1 MARLKIRK
9 LLRKFLRSTFSSL
22 TQSDE
27 VDIRETYQFSN
38 RKKIK
43 ACIKDYPLQINL
55 YPDSKS
61 LHLYPEPSLTHDGD
75 GVTTNNYI
83 LFDPDK
89 FYSDICGFYRLQ
101 DEDTITLGGGDPE
114 QRAILNFPPD
124 TPARKLSIGIE
135 DGWLTFQSPIPD
147 PSPCIAPLL
156 QDKNVRRVVDW
167 RHNKL
172 RRLKEIFG
180 DPIALL
186 PPDEAIALL
195 QEVNE
200 ILEREKYR
208 PRDKDGRP
216 GGVVALPD
224 ESTVII
230 VGDLHARVDNLL
242 AVLSQNNFLE
252 ALEAG
257 HATLVILGDGV
268 HPDGDTALDDM
279 ESSMLMMDLIF
290 KLKIRFPKQL
300 FYVRGNHDSFSEDI
314 AKQGIP
320 QGLIWER
327 TLKKQRGKDYK
338 NEMKRFYELLPYV
351 VFSRHFVACHAA
363 PPVSSTSLNKL
374 INIRKNPKLYKELA
388 DNRLRK
394 ESRPS
399 GYSGSD
405 VKRFRKCLDLAKK
418 TPVIVGHTPMSLDDT
433 LWENVNDIENHYVVY
448 SSDSR
453 WVGLMAQIGDRLYPF
468 RYPVESMMSII
479 NALPDEEEKS
489 SAPK

>member
-1 MARLKIRK
+1 M
-9 LLRKFLRSTFSSL
+9 
-22 TQSDE
+22 
-27 VDIRETYQFSN
+27 DIRDTYQFSN

-55 YPDSKS
+55 YPDSKA
-61 LHLYPEPSLTHDGD
+61 LHLYPEPALSNGND
-75 GVTTNNYI
+75 GVTANNYI

-101 DEDTITLGGGDPE
+101 DEDTITLGGSDPE
-114 QRAILNFPPD
+114 QRAIFNFPPS

-147 PSPCIAPLL
+147 PRPSIAPLL

-167 RHNKL
+167 RYNKL

-200 ILEREKYR
+200 ILEHEKYR

-224 ESTVII
+224 ESTAII
-230 VGDLHARVDNLL
+230 VGDLHAKADNLL
-242 AVLSQNNFLE
+242 VVLSQNNFLE
-252 ALEAG
+252 ALDAG
-257 HATLVILGDGV
+257 RATLVILGDAV
-268 HPDGDTALDDM
+268 HPEGDTVLDEM
-279 ESSMLMMDLIF
+279 VSSMLMMDLIF

-433 LWENVNDIENHYVVY
+433 LWENVGEIENHTIVY
-448 SSDSR
+448 SSDST
-453 WVGLMAQIGDRLYPF
+453 WIGLMAQVGDRLYPF
-468 RYPVESMMSII
+468 RYPVEPMMSII
-479 NALPDEEEKS
+479 NALPEEDEK
-489 SAPK
+489 

>member
-1 MARLKIRK
+1 
-9 LLRKFLRSTFSSL
+9 
-22 TQSDE
+22 
-27 VDIRETYQFSN
+27 
-38 RKKIK
+38 
-43 ACIKDYPLQINL
+43 
-55 YPDSKS
+55 
-61 LHLYPEPSLTHDGD
+61 
-75 GVTTNNYI
+75 
-83 LFDPDK
+83 
-89 FYSDICGFYRLQ
+89 
-101 DEDTITLGGGDPE
+101 
-114 QRAILNFPPD
+114 
-124 TPARKLSIGIE
+124 
-135 DGWLTFQSPIPD
+135 
-147 PSPCIAPLL
+147 
-156 QDKNVRRVVDW
+156 VRRVVYW
-167 RHNKL
+167 RQNKL
-172 RRLKEIFG
+172 RRLREIFG
-180 DPIALL
+180 NPIALL